1 MFKKIAIGS
10 FLISAVALFS
20 ACSSKEPVTQATLVA
35 ALTKGSVPLSDL
47 QNPPRDPSSPLPNSY
62 SERFSFALPSV
73 APKGGQAF
81 ICAEKA
87 HCDAIYA
94 YFYAL
99 KALAGPYLYRSKDGL
114 VVVQLNSGLQPD
126 AAAPVKTVV
135 EGL

>member
-1 MFKKIAIGS
+1 MIKKIATCALLVS
-10 FLISAVALFS
+10 ISLVFT
-20 ACSSKEPVTQATLVA
+20 ACADKEPMSQAKVLD
-35 ALTKGSVPLSDL
+35 ALTKGGVPFSDV

-62 SERFSFALPSV
+62 KDRFTFALPSV
-73 APKGGQAF
+73 APKGGQVF

-94 YFYAL
+94 YFDAL

-114 VVVQLNSGLQPD
+114 VIVQLNSGLTPD
-126 AAAPVKTVV
+126 TADPVKAAL